1 MVTLYV
7 STFVNE
13 KELKESKIDHKIKL
27 EYYKV
32 KNEARTLK
40 NNKISK
46 FGINV
51 VKTEYTKDEIKVE
64 EKEIKYLSSDEERVN
79 NILEILKNNKVTP
92 IGVKDV
98 ITDLSR
104 KIIFS

>member
-1 MVTLYV
+1 MVTLYG

-40 NNKISK
+40 NNKI
-46 FGINV
+46 
-51 VKTEYTKDEIKVE
+51 
-64 EKEIKYLSSDEERVN
+64 
-79 NILEILKNNKVTP
+79 
-92 IGVKDV
+92 
-98 ITDLSR
+98 
-104 KIIFS
+104 